1 MKGNVEVGRSCKN
14 AEAVEG
20 FIFVDYV
27 NNNN

>member
-1 MKGNVEVGRSCKN
+1 MKRNVEVGRSCKDRV
-14 AEAVEG
+14 AVEG